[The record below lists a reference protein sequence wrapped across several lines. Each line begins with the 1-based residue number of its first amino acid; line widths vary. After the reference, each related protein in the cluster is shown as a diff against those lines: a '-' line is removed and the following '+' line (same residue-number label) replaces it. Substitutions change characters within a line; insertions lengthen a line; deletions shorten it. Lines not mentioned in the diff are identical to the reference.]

1 MSAENIPEGF
11 VSELTTVNGISLHY
25 VRGGEGPPLVLIHGF
40 PQDWFEYQRIM
51 PRLAKHFT
59 VVAVDLRGI
68 GGSKATPGGYDAAN
82 LAEDIQQL
90 LKALKL
96 QQASYTVGKTSVL
109 QLIDAQRTYAQ
120 ARLGLA
126 TALIQQYQ
134 DAAGLLL
141 ALGGAWWKDPLPK

>member
-1 MSAENIPEGF
+1 MKGCIGRLRVLALSALFGCGIGVAQVQAQGQTSPLETGLSKQDF
-11 VSELTTVNGISLHY
+11 ASETMMVNGTALHY
-25 VRGGEGPPLVLIHGF
+25 VRGGNGPPIILIHGF

-90 LKALKL
+90 SK
-96 QQASYTVGKTSVL
+96 
-109 QLIDAQRTYAQ
+109 
-120 ARLGLA
+120 
-126 TALIQQYQ
+126 
-134 DAAGLLL
+134 
-141 ALGGAWWKDPLPK
+141 